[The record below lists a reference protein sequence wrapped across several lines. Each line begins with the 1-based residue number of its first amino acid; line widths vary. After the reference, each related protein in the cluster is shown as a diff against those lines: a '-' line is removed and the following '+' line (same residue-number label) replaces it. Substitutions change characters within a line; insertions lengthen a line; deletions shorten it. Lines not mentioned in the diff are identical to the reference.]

1 MRLVAILISSLVVA
15 RAFAFSPVIYGE
27 FRNTLPFAVTVEL
40 ANRGGS
46 VYHRMTITAEG
57 IGNSPITNGIAR
69 VFDSQGH
76 QVHAE
81 KMVVITILREGLG
94 QGRADQKGSV
104 LKLPHLTI
112 IRTTRLWGDAQR
124 FNRWLRLGSAH
135 SRQTPG

>member
-46 VYHRMTITAEG
+46 VYHRMTITAGG

-69 VFDSQGH
+69 VFDSQGTRSTPKKWLLPPSSGKDL
-76 QVHAE
+76 A
-81 KMVVITILREGLG
+81 KAALTKK
-94 QGRADQKGSV
+94 GRC
-104 LKLPHLTI
+104 
-112 IRTTRLWGDAQR
+112 
-124 FNRWLRLGSAH
+124 
-135 SRQTPG
+135 